1 MRRLSIAALLV
12 GVMMTGCTSLEMED
26 AGLDKVVVTATITL
40 DNGTATRALSTD
52 GKKTFAV
59 GDKIA
64 VCYTNT
70 SDATVKAVSKELDAD
85 DIKDAGKSARI
96 TVTLSEPKAGGTLK
110 YIYPAAMANEDGTV
124 NYDVLASQ
132 DGTLETLANTLDCCT
147 FDGNLKDDGTLPA
160 TATLTNQLAIAKFV
174 IYNSDSEDITSDI
187 TGLSVYD
194 GTNSYS
200 IVPVSP
206 DAIYVALRPVED
218 VTFSFTAAGNAS
230 SLYVKTTTNKS
241 LSASNIYPINLT
253 MANSVPVVG
262 HFLNKDGSITSTKQT
277 DGADE
282 SFAVIAYVGAVEHY
296 FDKFIALA
304 LTDVDDK
311 GHGITD
317 AFKCVKTYAGNH
329 PITIGGTTY
338 NTASDSYSD
347 NVQSGLDIPSNTLTG
362 DVVKGWRVP
371 LVTDLR
377 FIIQSLCGGPS
388 ATDPVGVTNGVSLVN
403 GPTFV
408 NKINDACGN
417 TSMQQT
423 IYQTASKGSYWWSF
437 CFDSG
442 RNKIW
447 DYPDNGFRVRAVFAY

>member
-1 MRRLSIAALLV
+1 MRKLSIAALLV

-26 AGLDKVVVTATITL
+26 AGLDKAVVTATITL

-110 YIYPAAMANEDGTV
+110 YIYPAAMAKEDGTV

-200 IVPVSP
+200 IDPVSL

-218 VTFSFTAAGNAS
+218 VTFSFTAAGNAN
-230 SLYVKTTTNKS
+230 LYVKTTTNKS

-262 HFLNKDGSITSTKQT
+262 HFLNRDGSITSTKQT
-277 DGADE
+277 GSTNE
-282 SFAVIAYVGAVEHY
+282 SFAVIAYVGTVAHY
-296 FDKFIALA
+296 FDSFIALA
-304 LTDVDDK
+304 LTDVDER
-311 GHGITD
+311 GHGITE
-317 AFKCVKTYAGNH
+317 AFNCVKTYAGSH

-338 NTASDSYSD
+338 NTASDWYID
-347 NVQSGLDIPSNTLTG
+347 EVQNGLDIPSNTLTG
-362 DVVKGWRVP
+362 DVVKGWRLP
-371 LVTDLR
+371 FVTDWR
-377 FIIQSLCGGPS
+377 FIIQDLCNGQS
-388 ATDPVGVTNGVSLVN
+388 AIDPVGVLSNGSLIN
-403 GPTFV
+403 GPTYV
-408 NKINDACGN
+408 ETINNACGN
-417 TSMQQT
+417 TSMAAS

-437 CFDSG
+437 CFDPG